1 MNVCPQK
8 SLFLDYSADFFHPS
22 GLSVFGLGA
31 VGLAVIQGAKT
42 RKAGRIFAIDVNS
55 SKFEVARR

>member
-1 MNVCPQK
+1 MI
-8 SLFLDYSADFFHPS
+8 LFNFIDPRCCCLV
-22 GLSVFGLGA
+22 VFGLGA
-31 VGLAVIQGAKT
+31 VGLAVIQGAKE